1 MKGEKEA
8 KVKQESVEVRAPE
21 GWQLNLLALIFTMVG
36 ACVMS
41 ELDTCLMSARLFS
54 LQQFLLFGNQ
64 RLCWPNLTLQSL
76 NWASTLSSSKYFPA
90 HTFLGGSWST
100 WGWFSVVMGVWEV
113 NGRHGI
119 NTMEELFF

>member
-8 KVKQESVEVRAPE
+8 KVKQESIKVHAPE

-54 LQQFLLFGNQ
+54 L
-64 RLCWPNLTLQSL
+64 
-76 NWASTLSSSKYFPA
+76 
-90 HTFLGGSWST
+90 
-100 WGWFSVVMGVWEV
+100 
-113 NGRHGI
+113 
-119 NTMEELFF
+119 